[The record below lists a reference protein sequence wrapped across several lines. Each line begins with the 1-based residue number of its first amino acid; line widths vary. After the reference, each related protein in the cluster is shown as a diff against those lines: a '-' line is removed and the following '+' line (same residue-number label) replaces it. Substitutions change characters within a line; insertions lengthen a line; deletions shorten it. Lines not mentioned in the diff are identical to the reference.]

1 MRRNKPGYTT
11 ASCIIKNLLVSILQI
26 ADSQNACCY
35 VNSSAVKAIAISL
48 MRDDLNLKPGLEF
61 DERMKVLA
69 GLTNKIDFDYIRK
82 NLVPNPSE
90 LKESMIEDA
99 DISVVTTI
107 DRKISLPVGVYYEA
121 VEQSGEEV
129 LDEVEEIAGH
139 LQGCLARLV
148 AQSKSSN
155 SILISNWAVRLA
167 VSLALT
173 KGKFVMNAMEMA
185 CKQLNRNSA
194 LVTNARLKA
203 KIALSL

>member
-1 MRRNKPGYTT
+1 
-11 ASCIIKNLLVSILQI
+11 
-26 ADSQNACCY
+26 
-35 VNSSAVKAIAISL
+35 
-48 MRDDLNLKPGLEF
+48 MRDGLNLKPGLEF

-148 AQSKSSN
+148 AMSKSSN